1 MTLRRQQRGAALLAF
16 FAVLVTVLT
25 LAGVATLQRMAM
37 RAPAQVDERE
47 VLLAAANALRAHA
60 LVEHCRAPGTAM
72 VDLLP
77 CPDLGTAEG
86 NAAATCPGITR
97 GWLPWRTLGL
107 PPARDSSGTCLWFER
122 QGATGR
128 VIAPQAARTGQNRAS
143 LASRLVCGGNLTAA
157 SYLDATDPA
166 VAVAVNLA
174 PVSATCP

>member
-1 MTLRRQQRGAALLAF
+1 MNRQRGAAMLVLIAVL
-16 FAVLVTVLT
+16 FAVMAAAAVAALRPMARQHTAAVAQQRSLALARDALHGAALARHCTDATRPLDT
-25 LAGVATLQRMAM
+25 LIPCPEGATEGTAAASCAGV
-37 RAPAQVDERE
+37 
-47 VLLAAANALRAHA
+47 
-60 LVEHCRAPGTAM
+60 
-72 VDLLP
+72 
-77 CPDLGTAEG
+77 
-86 NAAATCPGITR
+86 TR